1 MEIIVQIFSDQNF
14 IGAILSTIVF
24 LFLGFFFRRKNIIGE
39 KGKEVINA
47 LVMKIAIPCM
57 AFAAFM
63 SDFDPNELSTHG
75 LLLLL
80 SLLLYVIFIL
90 FGNLV
95 FIKSD
100 NSKRPVYAILAAVG
114 QLTFFSI
121 PILKAIYSGEHLS
134 SVLIPSSLM
143 TLSFRIVV
151 YIYCFI
157 TISGTKL
164 TKENAKS
171 TLKSIFVNPIM
182 ISMGL
187 GVLIWLIQNV
197 IWQVDVNGTSYG
209 FLRIDKTCPA
219 LFKIISMGDSL
230 ATPLCMLLIGVTLG
244 ESNIASALKNKTSW
258 LIASL
263 KMFAI
268 PAITFGIC
276 ILIQLTGLIRFNEY
290 SLAAIVIG
298 MDAPTSAVVI
308 AFCNDYDRE
317 TYVASDSVFLSTLL
331 SIISIPIFFILI
343 KFAITWPLFA

>member
-90 FGNLV
+90 FGNLI

-121 PILKAIYSGEHLS
+121 PILKAVYSGEHLS

-143 TLSFRIVV
+143 TLSFRVVV

-157 TISGTKL
+157 TISGREYGILCKPETRF
-164 TKENAKS
+164 N
-171 TLKSIFVNPIM
+171 
-182 ISMGL
+182 
-187 GVLIWLIQNV
+187 VLIL
-197 IWQVDVNGTSYG
+197 
-209 FLRIDKTCPA
+209 
-219 LFKIISMGDSL
+219 
-230 ATPLCMLLIGVTLG
+230 
-244 ESNIASALKNKTSW
+244 
-258 LIASL
+258 
-263 KMFAI
+263 
-268 PAITFGIC
+268 
-276 ILIQLTGLIRFNEY
+276 
-290 SLAAIVIG
+290 
-298 MDAPTSAVVI
+298 
-308 AFCNDYDRE
+308 
-317 TYVASDSVFLSTLL
+317 
-331 SIISIPIFFILI
+331 
-343 KFAITWPLFA
+343 